1 VTPSTGAPT
10 RTVTRILGIDPGSRI
25 TGYGLIDIVGNRL
38 QHCASGCIHTPSDRP
53 MAERLNAIF
62 EELTTLIAA
71 HRPDAAA
78 VEQVFVHRN
87 PDSALKLGQARG
99 VAICAAVRAQLTVSE
114 YAPRAVKQAVAGTGA
129 AGKEQVQHMIGVL
142 LQLSAPLSADA
153 ADALAIAVCHG
164 HTLQTQARLGAAAAL
179 WAGRRR

>member
-1 VTPSTGAPT
+1 M

-25 TGYGLIDIVGNRL
+25 TGYGLIDVMGNQL
-38 QHCASGCIHTPSDRP
+38 QHCASGCIHTASDRP
-53 MAERLNAIF
+53 LAERLKSIF
-62 EELTTLIAA
+62 EELTTLITTY
-71 HRPDAAA
+71 RPDMAA

-99 VAICAAVRAQLTVSE
+99 VAICAAVHAQLGVSE

-129 AGKEQVQHMIGVL
+129 ASKEQVQYMIGVL
-142 LQLSAPLSADA
+142 LRLPPPLPADA
-153 ADALAIAVCHG
+153 ADALAVAVCHG
-164 HTLQTQARLGAAAAL
+164 HTLQTQARLGAAAVL